1 MSANAALEKLIL
13 PLVEAL
19 GLQWV
24 GLQVLPQRGQ
34 TLLRVF
40 VDKQGGVTV
49 EDCEQLSRRI
59 NAMLSVEE
67 DVMIQDYALEV
78 SSPGMDRVLFTVA
91 QCVEQIGKK
100 VAVRLFAPMEGKRNF
115 TGRLSGVKE
124 DTLQLMLLDNDTEA
138 LQLSFTAIKE
148 ARLVPE
154 W

>member
-1 MSANAALEKLIL
+1 MSAKTALEKLIL

-24 GLQVLPQRGQ
+24 GLQVLPQSGQ
-34 TLLRVF
+34 SLIRVF

-59 NAMLSVEE
+59 NAMLSVE
-67 DVMIQDYALEV
+67 DAVIQDYALEV
-78 SSPGMDRVLFTVA
+78 SSPGLDRVLFTVA
-91 QCVEQIGKK
+91 QCAEQIGKK
-100 VAVRLFAPMEGKRNF
+100 VAVRLSAPMEGKRNF

-124 DTLQLMLLDNDTEA
+124 DMLHLMLLDNDTEA
-138 LQLSFTAIKE
+138 LQLSFAAIKE